1 MTDVILC
8 AASNLFRMYVISR
21 FMKTLLGECRVSKGK
36 ILFAYG
42 IFYIINTLLFLLF
55 HLSLI
60 NLLCNLVGIS
70 LIAFLYTRS
79 SKDVFFA
86 VVSYSVIGMAC
97 EYIIIS
103 LFTNYEEGKM
113 FNQILQVIS
122 VLLSLILELLVERI
136 IKTKRN
142 DDKVHSTALLLV
154 PLCSIAVNI
163 ILTHENSVTN
173 SGLITINLGFLLID
187 FLIFYLYDMLSEA
200 LHERYENASLR
211 LQLESY
217 SGQMQILRESDQK
230 VKSLRHDMK
239 HHMNEIK
246 LMAMQNKTKEIWDY
260 INDMQKFVENPKEL
274 VNSGNLEID
283 SILNYMLQRAKKE
296 LCTVDVH
303 VQLPEQ
309 LSHLFDLNVILGN
322 LLENAIEGAKQS
334 NEKMLKVRIVFQK
347 GILQIEI
354 ENSFHG
360 KLVRE
365 QGRFLTTKLD
375 KTVHGIGLNNVRKIV
390 EKNNGLMEVYP
401 EKDIFYVRIM
411 LYL

>member
-70 LIAFLYTRS
+70 LIAFLYIRS

-246 LMAMQNKTKEIWDY
+246 LMAIQNKTKEIWDY